1 MFGFIKGV
9 SKTAFL
15 ATLSVAAI
23 TGGSLLIAGPGRTM
37 AVAHELKSKVASA
50 IDQSLDDPI
59 ALRRQLVE
67 IEREYPARISE
78 VRQDLAGLQSDI
90 TRLEQEEAVSAR
102 VVVLAKEDLAVLRA
116 ELPAAQA
123 TAGGRRPLRASSS
136 RVRHLEQIV
145 VANEGKALDAGA
157 DLDALRSQEARMVQ
171 VLEQLETERA
181 QFQVQLSQLERQVA
195 SIARNDRMIELMEK
209 RQRTLDRIRSWDA
222 VSLDQIQGRIQS
234 IRAQQEARLDVLT
247 QDQDVVDYEVK
258 KGGLAQLARAPAL
271 HAGGHRFDSDILHN
285 FLMYIKN
292 KSSLTY

>member
-50 IDQSLDDPI
+50 IDQGLDDPI

-67 IEREYPARISE
+67 IEREYPERIGE
-78 VRQDLAGLQSDI
+78 VRKDLAGLRSDI
-90 TRLEQEEAVSAR
+90 ARLEQERAVCAR
-102 VVVLAKEDLAVLRA
+102 VVVLANEDLDSLRA
-116 ELPAAQA
+116 ELPSAQP
-123 TAGGRRPLRASSS
+123 TARGGLRMRSSSS

-145 VANEGKALDAGA
+145 LANEGKAIDAGA
-157 DLDALRSQEARMVQ
+157 DLEALRSQESRMTQ
-171 VLEQLETERA
+171 VLEQLEAERA

-209 RQRTLDRIRSWDA
+209 RQRTMDRIRSWDA

-234 IRAQQEARLDVLT
+234 IRAEQEARLDVLT
-247 QDQDVVDYEVK
+247 QDQGVVDYEE
-258 KGGLAQLARAPAL
+258 LARQELRSEAVEGA
-271 HAGGHRFDSDILHN
+271 AGL
-285 FLMYIKN
+285 
-292 KSSLTY
+292 

>member
-90 TRLEQEEAVSAR
+90 ARLEQEEAVSAR

-116 ELPAAQA
+116 ELPAAQT

-145 VANEGKALDAGA
+145 IANEGKALDAGA

-247 QDQDVVDYEVK
+247 QDQDVVDYEE
-258 KGGLAQLARAPAL
+258 LARQELRAEVSGEPT
-271 HAGGHRFDSDILHN
+271 GV
-285 FLMYIKN
+285 
-292 KSSLTY
+292 

>member
-37 AVAHELKSKVASA
+37 AVAHEFKSKVASA

-78 VRQDLAGLQSDI
+78 VRQDLAGLQRDI
-90 TRLEQEEAVSAR
+90 ARLEQEEAVSAR

-123 TAGGRRPLRASSS
+123 TAGGRRPLRASSQCAPP
-136 RVRHLEQIV
+136 REIV
-145 VANEGKALDAGA
+145 IANEAPDAGA
-157 DLDALRSQEARMVQ
+157 DLDALRAR
-171 VLEQLETERA
+171 RPA
-181 QFQVQLSQLERQVA
+181 WS
-195 SIARNDRMIELMEK
+195 
-209 RQRTLDRIRSWDA
+209 RSWSSSRRAGA
-222 VSLDQIQGRIQS
+222 VPG
-234 IRAQQEARLDVLT
+234 
-247 QDQDVVDYEVK
+247 
-258 KGGLAQLARAPAL
+258 PAEP
-271 HAGGHRFDSDILHN
+271 A
-285 FLMYIKN
+285 
-292 KSSLTY
+292 